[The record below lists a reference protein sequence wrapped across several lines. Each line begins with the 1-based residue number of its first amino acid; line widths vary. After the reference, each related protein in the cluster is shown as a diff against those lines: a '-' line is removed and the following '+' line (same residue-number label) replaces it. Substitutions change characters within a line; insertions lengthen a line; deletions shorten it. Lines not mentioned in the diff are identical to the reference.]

1 MLTLLR
7 RPPLLRA
14 GTVVRAVAAEARDDR
29 VLGLA
34 GETAFFG
41 VLGIFPALLLGTG
54 LLGVLDVLVGADLAA
69 AAQQQVV
76 EALDAVVTEQAAGV
90 VGSVRDL
97 FAQSRGGL
105 LTVAAAGALV
115 TLSGAF
121 AVVVEALNLAYGVPE
136 TRSWV
141 RRRLLGLGLGLA
153 TVLAMVLAVSVVVVG
168 PFLGTGRQLADLAGL
183 GGAFATVW
191 GALRI
196 PLLVVGLVLWATAL
210 FHLAPHRRAPW
221 RESVP
226 GALLTTALWIAASA
240 GFHLYL
246 TLAAGV
252 NPVLGAFGG
261 GAIVMTWAYLLS
273 VALLLGGELN
283 AVLHRGG
290 RRRRD
295 VPAARPREPGG
306 SHRRFG
312 AGPSSG
318 GT

>member
-1 MLTLLR
+1 M
-7 RPPLLRA
+7 PSPRA
-14 GTVVRAVAAEARDDR
+14 VLARVGTVVRAVAAESREDR

-41 VLGIFPALLLGTG
+41 VLGIFPGVLLGTG
-54 LLGVLDVLVGADLAA
+54 LLGVLDLIVGADLAG
-69 AAQQQVV
+69 AAQQEVV
-76 EALDAVVTEQAAGV
+76 EAIDAVLTEQASGV

-97 FAQSRGGL
+97 FERDPGGL
-105 LTVAAAGALV
+105 LTVAALAALV

-121 AVVVEALNLAYGVPE
+121 AVVIEALNLAYGVSE
-136 TRSWV
+136 TRSWL

-153 TVLAMVLAVSVVVVG
+153 TVLAVVLAVSVVVVG
-168 PFLGTGRQLADLAGL
+168 PFLGTGRQIADLLGL

-191 GALRI
+191 EASRI
-196 PLLVVGLVLWATAL
+196 PLLVVGLALWATTL
-210 FHLAPHRRAPW
+210 FHLAPHREAPW
-221 RESVP
+221 RKSLP
-226 GALLTTALWIAASA
+226 GALLTTVLWIAASA

-290 RRRRD
+290 RRRAPGD
-295 VPAARPREPGG
+295 PAAPGDDPADG
-306 SHRRFG
+306 SSSP
-312 AGPSSG
+312 PSG
-318 GT
+318 